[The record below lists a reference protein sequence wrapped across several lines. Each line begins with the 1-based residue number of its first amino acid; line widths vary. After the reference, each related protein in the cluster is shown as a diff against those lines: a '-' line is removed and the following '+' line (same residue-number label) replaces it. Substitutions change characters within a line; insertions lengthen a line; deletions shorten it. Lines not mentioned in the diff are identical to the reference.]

1 MFFYYHYNIIGEEL
15 FDPPPPLPGAPY
27 LIASMM
33 QVLRTYEVHASPLCI
48 CLIFRTKWK
57 EFLHRFQINHLQ
69 KKSLIEYFLIGILIY
84 LNHYIIVIYEKY
96 NDTLILV

>member
-69 KKSLIEYFLIGILIY
+69 KKSLIEYFLIGSFKLFKGY
-84 LNHYIIVIYEKY
+84 KSLYYS
-96 NDTLILV
+96 DL